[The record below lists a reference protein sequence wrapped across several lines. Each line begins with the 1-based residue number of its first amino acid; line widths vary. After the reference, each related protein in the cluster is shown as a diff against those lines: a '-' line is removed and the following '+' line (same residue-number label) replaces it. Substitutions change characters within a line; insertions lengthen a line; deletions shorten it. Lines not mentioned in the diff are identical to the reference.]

1 MCYIIINIYLFCSV
15 FRTVYKLEIGY
26 SCVNFIKSI
35 YGNKSSLVELS
46 LVSCS
51 NFYIVEL
58 FWLVTL
64 MYSHCMCRVY
74 GTCVALLYF
83 VLAVVVPRLSVARG
97 LCRGSRFDSRWGHV
111 LFTLWLRVPKGTFGA
126 TNTERWITGIPNL
139 PQTYPSKTPYTKK
152 CMVYIPRL

>member
-1 MCYIIINIYLFCSV
+1 MLNYIKYILYLFFSV

-26 SCVNFIKSI
+26 SWVNFIKRI

-51 NFYIVEL
+51 NFSIVAL

-74 GTCVALLYF
+74 GTCVTLLCF

-97 LCRGSRFDSRWGHV
+97 LCRGSRFDSRWGQ
-111 LFTLWLRVPKGTFGA
+111 TQSKEDMA
-126 TNTERWITGIPNL
+126 QSTERYFWCDQYGEANHGDAKFTPNVPL
-139 PQTYPSKTPYTKK
+139 
-152 CMVYIPRL
+152 